1 MSEPVNGASERSVWS
16 KAECCGASERS
27 ETRKILF
34 KRCLQK
40 GGQNNWTLI
49 GYVVRGLASFCLL
62 FLAVNH
68 SNAGNELG
76 LGVGSVLGLGIR
88 SGIVLG
94 IRLVLNSLV

>member
-1 MSEPVNGASERSVWS
+1 M
-16 KAECCGASERS
+16 KAKYFLGYSY
-27 ETRKILF
+27 F
-34 KRCLQK
+34 
-40 GGQNNWTLI
+40 

-68 SNAGNELG
+68 LNAGDELG

-94 IRLVLNSLV
+94 IRLGSGLVLGFGVF